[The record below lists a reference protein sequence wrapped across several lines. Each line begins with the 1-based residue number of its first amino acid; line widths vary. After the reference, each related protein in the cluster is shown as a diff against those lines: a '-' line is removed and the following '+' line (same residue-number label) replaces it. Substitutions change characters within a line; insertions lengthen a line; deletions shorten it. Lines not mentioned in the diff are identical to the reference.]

1 MQFKLIKI
9 FDFLFP
15 RCFPFNNSFSGRK
28 SNVRNTSIPEPF
40 QSKKQTNFDTLN
52 KLKEIG
58 FSNAYI
64 CMAKTPNSL
73 SDKDELIG
81 RPEGFTITVKEVR
94 VSAGVNFV
102 VVLTGKVMTMP
113 GLPKTP
119 AANRM
124 NIDKDGTIE
133 GLF

>member
-1 MQFKLIKI
+1 
-9 FDFLFP
+9 
-15 RCFPFNNSFSGRK
+15 
-28 SNVRNTSIPEPF
+28 
-40 QSKKQTNFDTLN
+40 
-52 KLKEIG
+52 
-58 FSNAYI
+58 
-64 CMAKTPNSL
+64 MAKTPNSL

-124 NIDKDGTIE
+124 NIDKDGVIE